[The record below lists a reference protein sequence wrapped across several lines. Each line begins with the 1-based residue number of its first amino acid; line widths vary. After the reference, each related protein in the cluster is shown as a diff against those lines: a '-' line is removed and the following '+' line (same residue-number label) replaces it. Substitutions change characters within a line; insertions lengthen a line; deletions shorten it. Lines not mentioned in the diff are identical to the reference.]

1 MKYTK
6 RKGNAL
12 LTVVGMFAIMSILIV
27 TMINGTMA
35 SHQLTR
41 NANNRIETF
50 YSADSGL
57 EIAYNE
63 ILSVI
68 KNAIDSGYAEVERLK
83 AAGGGINTEQ
93 KLVNI
98 GEEGW
103 DNKVF
108 QTTYKKYL
116 KDNIEIAIDNVTHNS
131 IIYDE
136 FNRDEQVVQV
146 AAQLH
151 EEIQNE
157 KKELLP
163 VNLKATF
170 TDEDDKSRAVE
181 VDYDIEVP
189 DYGIKEVLEEVSGN
203 DNIFDYI
210 FAADGNLDIELDSSF
225 NVLGDMWV
233 KGEELRDINDPLS
246 SGILIRD
253 KGINSTLTWHGD
265 IATNGTF
272 DIQNA
277 NLSIP
282 NNNNRDST
290 DPNVEMGYNIYAN
303 DFRYVGNPEKKR
315 DLFNPIPLEDEY
327 TNPSNEGLNL
337 HVYNDFIFDG
347 TNTDINMKNFYGLND
362 ITDASGINNDGKP
375 KVASSM
381 IIESEDFGKDS
392 ANNLAS
398 SKINIASDTMIL
410 GTAYLN
416 LSETPLS
423 KNEFFKTGESIVIN
437 RHSSPYTYR
446 GYTEEKYLYKYKN
459 NLHMIDKLYKDGE
472 YQDLKIHEKVNIV
485 EEFYNSQIKDTNKEN
500 EIEGL
505 AKGMNLNSNKIY
517 TAGVV
522 YNNGKLVNL
531 KNYTMSRS
539 IEGKRKEFAREVYF
553 MGDAKASV
561 TEEDFSKQN
570 VETTVVNNFNW
581 NAIRKIVESGHIY
594 DTDKKTILFERENN
608 EHNLSNGGAIFK
620 GISTKTLATTILGR
634 PIGIFPAE
642 DKINII
648 FNYSDNELVLRH
660 NQPFS
665 IEEKE
670 EKKIYINLDKVHN
683 HNMTPTLV
691 ISKGPVTVERIKGAG
706 GSGNMEFTALVY
718 SASNLKFDINDGP
731 CNVGNY
737 SPIDTNLNELFK
749 KFFAEGGL
757 GDLVLGDIIGGTT
770 SESIEKIV
778 NAEDLIKK
786 GNWKLNK

>member
-83 AAGGGINTEQ
+83 AAGGGVNTEQ

-98 GEEGW
+98 GEDGW

-146 AAQLH
+146 VAQLH

-472 YQDLKIHEKVNIV
+472 YQDLKIYEKVNLV
-485 EEFYNSQIKDTNKEN
+485 KEFYNSQIKDTNKEN

-505 AKGMNLNSNKIY
+505 AKGMNLNNNKIH
-517 TAGVV
+517 TAGVA
-522 YNNGKLVNL
+522 YNNGNVVNL
-531 KNYTMSRS
+531 QNYTMSRS

-553 MGDAKASV
+553 MGDEKASV
-561 TEEDFSKQN
+561 TEDDFSKQS

-581 NAIRKIVESGHIY
+581 DAIRKIVESGHIY

-665 IEEKE
+665 EEEKE
-670 EKKIYINLDKVHN
+670 EKKIYINLDKVFN

-691 ISKGPVTVERIKGAG
+691 ISKGPVTIERIKGAH

-718 SASNLKFDINDGP
+718 SASDLKFDINDGP

-749 KFFAEGGL
+749 KFFAKGGL
-757 GDLVLGDIIGGTT
+757 GDLVLGDVIGGTS

>member
-83 AAGGGINTEQ
+83 AAGGGVNTEQ

-472 YQDLKIHEKVNIV
+472 YQDLKIYEKVNLV
-485 EEFYNSQIKDTNKEN
+485 KEFYNSQIKDTNKEN

-505 AKGMNLNSNKIY
+505 AKGMNLNNNKIH
-517 TAGVV
+517 TAGVA
-522 YNNGKLVNL
+522 YNNGNVVNL
-531 KNYTMSRS
+531 QNYTMSRS

-553 MGDAKASV
+553 MGDEKASV
-561 TEEDFSKQN
+561 TEDDFSKQS

-581 NAIRKIVESGHIY
+581 DAIRKIVESGHIY

-665 IEEKE
+665 EEEKE
-670 EKKIYINLDKVHN
+670 EKKIYINLDKVFN

-691 ISKGPVTVERIKGAG
+691 ISKGPVTIERIKGAH

-718 SASNLKFDINDGP
+718 SASDLKFDINDGP

-757 GDLVLGDIIGGTT
+757 GDLVLGDVIGGTT

>member
-1 MKYTK
+1 VKYTK

-706 GSGNMEFTALVY
+706 GSGNMEFTALV
-718 SASNLKFDINDGP
+718 
-731 CNVGNY
+731 
-737 SPIDTNLNELFK
+737 
-749 KFFAEGGL
+749 
-757 GDLVLGDIIGGTT
+757 
-770 SESIEKIV
+770 
-778 NAEDLIKK
+778 
-786 GNWKLNK
+786 

>member
-83 AAGGGINTEQ
+83 AAGGGVNTEQ

-472 YQDLKIHEKVNIV
+472 YQDLKIYEKVNLV
-485 EEFYNSQIKDTNKEN
+485 KEFYNSQIKDTNKEN

-505 AKGMNLNSNKIY
+505 AKGMNLNNNKIH
-517 TAGVV
+517 TAGVA
-522 YNNGKLVNL
+522 YNNGNVVNL
-531 KNYTMSRS
+531 QNYTMSRS

-553 MGDAKASV
+553 MGDEKASV
-561 TEEDFSKQN
+561 TEDDFSKQS

-581 NAIRKIVESGHIY
+581 DAIRKIVESGHIY

-665 IEEKE
+665 EEEKE
-670 EKKIYINLDKVHN
+670 EKKIYINLDKVFN

-691 ISKGPVTVERIKGAG
+691 ISKGPVTIERIKGAH

-718 SASNLKFDINDGP
+718 SASDLKFDINDGP

-749 KFFAEGGL
+749 KFFAKGGL